1 MPRKPK
7 TKRRSAGSA
16 ATPRG
21 SAARDGCHGPRRDV
35 LMLQVLTK
43 AEALFA
49 SRGIAS
55 TSLQDI
61 ATEIGLS
68 RTSIYYYF
76 SSKDALLQA
85 VVRGV
90 AERTAALVEDFGGSP
105 HASSSAQ
112 LAATAQ
118 RLVLWMT
125 DPQTSFRLLDRNEG
139 DLPGPMAAAHR
150 ETRRRVSAAMVAVIE
165 HGIAAGEF
173 RAVDPGVT
181 AAAIIGMCNWTAT
194 SHAPMPIPDREK
206 LAKQIAALA
215 VASVRKCEAAGGGHD
230 VKTLA
235 ASIRENLGLIER
247 LALRPREPTR

>member
-1 MPRKPK
+1 M
-7 TKRRSAGSA
+7 
-16 ATPRG
+16 
-21 SAARDGCHGPRRDV
+21 
-35 LMLQVLTK
+35 LMLEVLTK

-76 SSKDALLQA
+76 SSKEALLQA
-85 VVRGV
+85 LVRGV
-90 AERTAALVEDFGGSP
+90 TERTAALVEDLGGSS
-105 HASSSAQ
+105 HTSYSAQ

-125 DPQTSFRLLDRNEG
+125 DPQTSFKLLDRNDG
-139 DLPGPMAAAHR
+139 DLPGAVAAAHR
-150 ETRRRVSAAMVAVIE
+150 KTRRRVLAAMIEVIE

-194 SHAPMPIPDREK
+194 SHAPMPVPDRKE
-206 LAKQIAALA
+206 LAEQIAALA

-235 ASIRENLGLIER
+235 ASIRDNLGLLER
-247 LALRPREPTR
+247 LALR